1 MESAALIYGTVQRW
15 TTVVAI
21 RMSSHLGCTIDANPR
36 HRPAGRRR
44 KILLVVGERQSTPR
58 ARAGLSEA
66 RFHAPMEGPRPRRHH
81 RYSSRNRRSNVDAQK
96 TTRVSR
102 RQLVER
108 VGRTRCE
115 CSSAR
120 TAIRLGAGQ
129 AGRTGDT
136 AAPQRAR
143 FLIIAGERASAS
155 PYCFTVGP
163 TTLAVCVMAH
173 RSRDRLR

>member
-1 MESAALIYGTVQRW
+1 VEPAALIYGTVQRW

-21 RMSSHLGCTIDANPR
+21 RMSSHLGGTIDANPR

-44 KILLVVGERQSTPR
+44 RKILLVGERQSTPR
-58 ARAGLSEA
+58 VRAGLS
-66 RFHAPMEGPRPRRHH
+66 RRVSTLL
-81 RYSSRNRRSNVDAQK
+81 RGRALALVVVAIVILRRNRRSNIDAQK

-136 AAPQRAR
+136 GRHAARSVPNNRRRAS
-143 FLIIAGERASAS
+143 ERAHPRIAS
-155 PYCFTVGP
+155 PSDDTRC
-163 TTLAVCVMAH
+163 
-173 RSRDRLR
+173 LRNGSSIT